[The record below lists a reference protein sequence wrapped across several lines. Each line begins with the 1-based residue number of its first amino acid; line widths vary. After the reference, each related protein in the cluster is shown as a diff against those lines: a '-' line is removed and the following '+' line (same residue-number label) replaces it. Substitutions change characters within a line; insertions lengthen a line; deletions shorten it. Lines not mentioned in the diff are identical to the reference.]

1 MKKQTVSETQ
11 PVEQPQ
17 PKPEPKAKAVEP
29 KPQEEKKVDPSGWS
43 NEQQKQLETGMREF
57 PGSIPVKERWIK
69 ISEKVEGKT
78 PKECYERFK
87 EIVAL
92 VKKQ

>member
-1 MKKQTVSETQ
+1 MQEKSKAEAKPKTEA
-11 PVEQPQ
+11 
-17 PKPEPKAKAVEP
+17 KPEAKPVAEESKA
-29 KPQEEKKVDPSGWS
+29 DPSGWS
-43 NEQQKQLETGMREF
+43 NEQQKQLEAGMREF
-57 PGSIPVKERWIK
+57 PGTIPVKERWIK

-92 VKKQ
+92 LKKQ